1 MIKIAC
7 VNLLLKYYLF
17 SFTFFFRNPNLK
29 VAITHVRQA
38 CSQHS
43 FGLPRRMNGLHKK
56 KSNHFATR
64 NMITRVLILYDEKR
78 EQNTALE

>member
-7 VNLLLKYYLF
+7 VNLLLKYCLF
-17 SFTFFFRNPNLK
+17 IYTFYSRNTNLK

-38 CSQHS
+38 CSQQS
-43 FGLPRRMNGLHKK
+43 FRLPLKMNGLHKK

-64 NMITRVLILYDEKR
+64 NMITRVLMLYDVKR
-78 EQNTALE
+78 KQNTALE

>member
-43 FGLPRRMNGLHKK
+43 FGLPLRMNGLHKK
-56 KSNHFATR
+56 KSNHSATR
-64 NMITRVLILYDEKR
+64 NMITRVLILYDVKR
-78 EQNTALE
+78 KQNTALE